1 MNVLQW
7 QAAEDWKSLR
17 ERRRRVS
24 IQERSTNMSLSRRA
38 SSRRSRAGG
47 PDTMKTYLKEI
58 GHYKLLNSEK
68 EISLAQSIQTLLR
81 LERVR
86 NELQNTIQRP
96 PSLQEWARE
105 AEVSVER

>member
-1 MNVLQW
+1 MIRW
-7 QAAEDWKSLR
+7 QTAEDWKKAR
-17 ERRRRVS
+17 EQKRRVS
-24 IQERSTNMSLSRRA
+24 VQERSTSMSLSRRA
-38 SSRRSRAGG
+38 SSRRTRAGG

-68 EISLAQSIQTLLR
+68 EISLARSIQTLLR

-86 NELQNTIQRP
+86 KELQNTMQRP

-105 AEVSVER
+105 AEISVER